1 MSIVSRR
8 GLLVGTAAGLAA
20 PLIHPA
26 SAQAREL
33 QLAGASYD
41 LREPILREF
50 MRVSNSRVR
59 PWMNPSTQA
68 RMDRVRA
75 AQVDVIT
82 TDAPFSQYGFGEQLT
97 QPIDISRLKNWSHQ
111 HMLFRDGRAT
121 PTAPMGL
128 GANPGTTMYVDDA
141 KTKVSFCPAFFQ
153 MDSIGYNTRHI
164 QAENNELS
172 WGELFNPR
180 WRGKVAL
187 YAIDWLG
194 MLDAAIGMKAMGI
207 FNPGDPTNLTNSE
220 VDTVTDFLKEKKK
233 EGHFRAFW
241 RSYGELVNLMASEEV
256 WIADAW
262 WPVVIE
268 VASKGI
274 PMRYA
279 VAKEGYRAWCN
290 GYAISANTR
299 NLDLAYD
306 YLNYWLDGYPGAE
319 QGKIGYYASSD
330 LYKQYM
336 AQDLQD
342 SLYGGVGRDGGT
354 LADRAQRIYVWN
366 TRPRNLPYFTGKWNE
381 FLAA

>member
-1 MSIVSRR
+1 MTLPRR
-8 GLLVGTAAGLAA
+8 GLLVGAAAGLAT
-20 PLIHPA
+20 PLIRPA
-26 SAQAREL
+26 AAQAREL
-33 QLAGASYD
+33 QLAGATYD

-50 MRVSNSRVR
+50 MRVSGARVR
-59 PWMNPSTQA
+59 PWANPSTQA
-68 RMDRVRA
+68 RLDRVRA
-75 AQVDVIT
+75 SQVDVIT
-82 TDAPFSQYGFGEQLT
+82 TDAPFSQYGASEQLT

-111 HMLFRDGRAT
+111 HMLFKEGRAT
-121 PTAPMGL
+121 PTAPIGL
-128 GANPGTTMYVDDA
+128 GANPGTMMWANDA
-141 KTKVSFCPAFFQ
+141 KTQVTFSPAFFQ
-153 MDSIGYNTRHI
+153 MDSIGYNSRHI

-194 MLDAAIGMKAMGI
+194 MLDAAIGMKAAGL
-207 FNPGDPTNLTNSE
+207 FNPADPTNLTNSE

-290 GYAISANTR
+290 GYAISANCR
-299 NLDLAYD
+299 NVDLAYD

-319 QGKIGYYASSD
+319 QGKIGYYSTSD
-330 LYKQYM
+330 TYKQYM

-342 SLYGGVGRDGGT
+342 SLYGGVGRDGGSFEQ
-354 LADRAQRIYVWN
+354 RAARIYVWN
-366 TRPRNLPYFTGKWNE
+366 TRPRNLPYYTEKWNE

>member
-1 MSIVSRR
+1 MSILSRR
-8 GLLVGTAAGLAA
+8 GVLVGAAAGLGA
-20 PLIHPA
+20 PLIRPA

-59 PWMNPSTQA
+59 PWMSPSTQA

-75 AQVDVIT
+75 SAVDVIT
-82 TDAPFSQYGFGEQLT
+82 TDAPFSQYGYSEQLT
-97 QPIDISRLKNWSHQ
+97 QPIDTSRLRNWSHL
-111 HMLFRDGRAT
+111 HPLFREGRAT
-121 PTAPMGL
+121 PTSPMGL
-128 GANPGTTMYVDDA
+128 GANPGTTMWVDDA
-141 KTKVSFCPAFFQ
+141 KTKVTLSPAFFQ
-153 MDSIGYNTRHI
+153 MDSIGYNSRHI

-180 WRGKVAL
+180 WKGKVAL

-194 MLDAAIGMKAMGI
+194 MLDAAIGMKALGI

-220 VDTVTDFLKEKKK
+220 VDTVTDFLKEKKR

-290 GYAISANTR
+290 GYAISATCKNV
-299 NLDLAYD
+299 DLAYE
-306 YLNYWLDGYPGAE
+306 YLNYWLDGYPGNE
-319 QGKIGYYASSD
+319 QGKIGYYSTSD
-330 LYKQYM
+330 TYKQYM
-336 AQDLQD
+336 DQDLQN
-342 SLYGGVGRDGGT
+342 SLYGGVGRDGGSFEQ
-354 LADRAQRIYVWN
+354 RAARIYVWN
-366 TRPRNLPYFTGKWNE
+366 TRPRNLPYYTEKWNE

>member
-1 MSIVSRR
+1 MNSFMFRR
-8 GLLVGTAAGLAA
+8 GLLAAGLSA
-20 PLIHPA
+20 PLIRPA
-26 SAQAREL
+26 QAQAREI
-33 QLAGASYD
+33 QLAGATIEM
-41 LREPILREF
+41 REPILREF
-50 MRVSNSRVR
+50 MRVSGARVR

-75 AQVDVIT
+75 APVDVIT

-97 QPIDISRLKNWSHQ
+97 QPIDVSRLRSWSKLHP
-111 HMLFRDGRAT
+111 LFQEGRAT
-121 PTAPMGL
+121 PTAPLGL
-128 GANPGTTMYVDDA
+128 GANPGTMMWADA
-141 KTKVSFCPAFFQ
+141 GKTKVTFSPAFFQ
-153 MDSIGYNTRHI
+153 MDSIGYNSRHI
-164 QAENNELS
+164 PAENNELS

-180 WRGKVAL
+180 WRGKVGL

-194 MLDAAIGMKAMGI
+194 MLDAALGMKALGLI
-207 FNPGDPTNLTNSE
+207 NPADPTNLTNAE

-241 RSYGELVNLMASEEV
+241 RTYGELVNLMTSEEV

-262 WPVVIE
+262 WPVVLE

-290 GYAISANTR
+290 GHAISATCR
-299 NLDLAYD
+299 NLDLAYE
-306 YLNYWLDGYPGAE
+306 YLNFWLDGYAGAE
-319 QGKIGYYASSD
+319 QGKIGYYSTAD
-330 LYKQYM
+330 TYKPHM

-342 SLYGGVGRDGGT
+342 SLYGGVGRDGGSFEE
-354 LADRAQRIYVWN
+354 RAARIYVWN
-366 TRPRNLPYFTGKWNE
+366 TRPTNMGYYTEKWNE